1 MAGLAAAAPVVANVV
16 DAAGAAVGLGAPKL
30 NAVEVADAGA
40 ADAPN
45 DSGVDAGAVSAI
57 EAISCARNIQR
68 KYSADIPDV
77 EVDEGAGAAAGA
89 APNNEGV
96 DAGVLA
102 TGFGAPKDRVGAV
115 NAGAVGQYVSISMRS
130 HSSLS
135 GTDQREW
142 GQPKLQEQKLPVHQR
157 ERGPRGQLVPRV
169 SLDWHAKNNE

>member
-30 NAVEVADAGA
+30 NAVEVAEAGA

-57 EAISCARNIQR
+57 GAISCARNIQR

-77 EVDEGAGAAAGA
+77 DVDEGAGAAAGA
-89 APNNEGV
+89 PPNNEGV
-96 DAGVLA
+96 DTGVLA
-102 TGFGAPKDRVGAV
+102 TGFGAPKERVGAV
-115 NAGAVGQYVSISMRS
+115 DAAAVDQYKRMSMRS
-130 HSSLS
+130 HTWPSC
-135 GTDQREW
+135 TDQREW

-169 SLDWHAKNNE
+169 SPDWHAKNKE